1 MASALLTAMT
11 ASDTVPEPPSR
22 KTTEIPRW
30 GPLVRLPHGVMAW
43 NRRGPDEI
51 AHHLDQHLI
60 H

>member
-30 GPLVRLPHGVMAW
+30 GPLVRLPHGVMAM
-43 NRRGPDEI
+43 
-51 AHHLDQHLI
+51 
-60 H
+60 